1 MINLTKMNLNRM
13 FYNKLFYILMIIN
26 FGICILIAS
35 LEADPVNQE
44 LDQQIMAEQGI
55 DPSED
60 DTGFGMTVGGNITEE
75 TPLEDIYAEMVGC
88 GLILTL
94 VGVFASVYSDEERKS
109 GFLKNLTV
117 GKNGK
122 KYVFASKA
130 SVLFIFCF
138 LQMMIG
144 FVATQIGSNLTGHYG
159 IVNLGNLVFYILVE
173 TLLHTA
179 FGLFIMAFYEIFRNV
194 VFNIL
199 VAVFA
204 SLNLFGFIFSLLE
217 TKLGVLRMI
226 AEAFGGRFEIV
237 QYMLVTRI
245 RNMQVNES
253 VFPFVPSIVVAL
265 VGLTLYLVLGMVIH
279 SKRDTI

>member
-13 FYNKLFYILMIIN
+13 FYNRLFYILMIIN

-44 LDQQIMAEQGI
+44 LNQQYMEEEEI
-55 DPSED
+55 DPNEED
-60 DTGFGMTVGGNITEE
+60 AGFGMTVGGNVTQD
-75 TPLEDIYAEMVGC
+75 TSLEDIYAEMVGC

-117 GKNGK
+117 GIKGK
-122 KYVFASKA
+122 KYIFASKA
-130 SVLFIFCF
+130 PVLFVFCF
-138 LQMMIG
+138 LQMLVG
-144 FVATQIGSNLTGHYG
+144 LAATQIGSNLTGHHV
-159 IVNLGNLVFYILVE
+159 IANWGNLIVYILTE

-179 FGLFIMAFYEIFRNV
+179 FGLFIMAVYEIFRNV
-194 VFNIL
+194 VINIL

-204 SLNLFGFIFSLLE
+204 SLNLFAFIFSLLE
-217 TKLGVLRMI
+217 ANLGALRMF

-245 RNMQVNES
+245 RNMQVNEN
-253 VFPFVPSIVVAL
+253 VFPFMPSIVVAL
-265 VGLTLYLVLGMVIH
+265 AGLVLYFILGMVIY

>member
-1 MINLTKMNLNRM
+1 MINLTKMNFNRM
-13 FYNKLFYILMIIN
+13 FYNRVFYILILIN
-26 FGICILIAS
+26 FGICLLISS

-44 LDQQIMAEQGI
+44 LDRQIMEEEGI
-55 DPSED
+55 DQDEED
-60 DTGFGMTVGGNITEE
+60 SGIGMTVSGNLTED
-75 TPLEDIYAEMVGC
+75 TALEDIYADMVGC
-88 GLILTL
+88 CMIIAL

-117 GKNGK
+117 GKKEK
-122 KYVFASKA
+122 KYIFASKA
-130 SVLFIFCF
+130 PILFIFC
-138 LQMMIG
+138 LIQMLIG
-144 FVATQIGSNLTGHYG
+144 FAATYIGSNLTGNYHVG
-159 IVNLGNLVFYILVE
+159 NWGNLIVYILTE

-179 FGLFIMAFYEIFRNV
+179 FGLFIMVFYEIFRNV
-194 VFNIL
+194 VVNIL

-217 TKLGVLRMI
+217 TKLSVMRMI

-245 RNMQVNES
+245 RYMQVNES
-253 VFPFVPSIVVAL
+253 VFPFVPSIVVAF
-265 VGLTLYLVLGMVIH
+265 VGLVLYFILGMAIY

>member
-13 FYNKLFYILMIIN
+13 FYNRLFYILILIN
-26 FGICILIAS
+26 LGICILIAS

-44 LDQQIMAEQGI
+44 LDRQIMEEQGI
-55 DPSED
+55 DPDEED
-60 DTGFGMTVGGNITEE
+60 IGFGMTVGGNLTED
-75 TPLEDIYAEMVGC
+75 TAFEDIYAEMVGC

-94 VGVFASVYSDEERKS
+94 VGVFSSVYSDEERKS

-117 GKNGK
+117 GRKGK

-130 SVLFIFCF
+130 PVLFIFCF
-138 LQMMIG
+138 MQMLVG
-144 FVATQIGSNLTGHYG
+144 LVATYIGSNLPGNYRIG
-159 IVNLGNLVFYILVE
+159 NWGNLIIYILTE

-179 FGLFIMAFYEIFRNV
+179 FGLLIMVFYEIFRNV
-194 VFNIL
+194 VVNIL

-204 SLNLFGFIFSLLE
+204 SLNLFGSIFSLLE
-217 TKLGVLRMI
+217 TKLGVMRML

-245 RNMQVNES
+245 RSMQVNES

-265 VGLTLYLVLGMVIH
+265 AGLALYYILGMVIY
-279 SKRDTI
+279 SKRDTV

>member
-13 FYNKLFYILMIIN
+13 FYNRLFYILILIN

-35 LEADPVNQE
+35 LEADPVDQE
-44 LDQQIMAEQGI
+44 LDRQIMEEQGI
-55 DPSED
+55 DPD
-60 DTGFGMTVGGNITEE
+60 DIGFGMTVGGNVTED
-75 TPLEDIYAEMVGC
+75 TALEDIYAEMVGC
-88 GLILTL
+88 GLMLTL

-117 GKNGK
+117 GRKGK

-130 SVLFIFCF
+130 PVLFIFCF
-138 LQMMIG
+138 MQMLVG
-144 FVATQIGSNLTGHYG
+144 LVATYIGSNLPASYH
-159 IVNLGNLVFYILVE
+159 IVNWGNLIIYILTE

-194 VFNIL
+194 VVNIL

-217 TKLGVLRMI
+217 TKLGVMRML

-245 RNMQVNES
+245 RNMQMNES

-265 VGLTLYLVLGMVIH
+265 VGLTLYFILGMVIY
-279 SKRDTI
+279 SKRDTV